1 MLTNQTKDQQNSKT
15 MDKLKEYELNID
27 KMTDIDNY
35 KPEEFLYGSRFH
47 NRKAEYIKN
56 TSK

>member
-1 MLTNQTKDQQNSKT
+1 MLINQTKDQQTSKT
-15 MDKLKEYELNID
+15 MDKLKEYRLNID
-27 KMTDIDNY
+27 KMTDIDNK
-35 KPEEFLYGSRFH
+35 KPEELLYGSRIH